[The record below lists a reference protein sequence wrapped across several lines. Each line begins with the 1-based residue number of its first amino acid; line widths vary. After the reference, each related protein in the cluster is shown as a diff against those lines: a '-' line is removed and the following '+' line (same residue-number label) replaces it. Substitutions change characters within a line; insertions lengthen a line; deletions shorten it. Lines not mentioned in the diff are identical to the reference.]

1 MKLEYLRTSKP
12 GLRWMREYYRCHPQL
27 DTRRAAV
34 SLRTAERVLSGH
46 PAARRRFEDFETV
59 REYLIQGT
67 SFSLLYTVARDTVWI
82 IDIRDQRGRRGRK
95 RFDGFFAM
103 SARRKTAPAEH
114 AGQAGDASSPAGRG
128 PAQFR
133 LTGGEA
139 AFILHKKEYME
150 SVP

>member
-34 SLRTAERVLSGH
+34 PLRTAERILSGH
-46 PAARRRFEDFETV
+46 PAAGRRFEEFETV

-82 IDIRDQRGRRGRK
+82 IDIRDQRGRRSAEALR
-95 RFDGFFAM
+95 RFLRDV
-103 SARRKTAPAEH
+103 RAPL
-114 AGQAGDASSPAGRG
+114 
-128 PAQFR
+128 R
-133 LTGGEA
+133 LTGGRA
-139 AFILHKKEYME
+139 AFILWKKEYAE
-150 SVP
+150 AAS